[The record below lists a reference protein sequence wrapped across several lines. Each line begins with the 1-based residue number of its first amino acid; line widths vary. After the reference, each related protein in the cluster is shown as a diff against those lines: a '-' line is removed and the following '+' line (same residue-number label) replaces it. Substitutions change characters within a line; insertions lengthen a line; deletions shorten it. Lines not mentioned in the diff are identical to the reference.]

1 MGKIPNDSYIL
12 SSPEEALYK
21 LAFQKLA
28 LSSNS
33 WFVLIICTIKL
44 SQKKIVD
51 FLGVLLPPILL
62 EKRLLLLDGVS
73 QVKLFRASIQS

>member
-1 MGKIPNDSYIL
+1 MGKILNDSYIL

-33 WFVLIICTIKL
+33 WFVLILCTIKL
-44 SQKKIVD
+44 CQKIVD